1 MTVTGGSMLS
11 IWKVRSLQK
20 GLQGCRFKEWKLGQF
35 SNTGTHISLQ
45 DFSNQAPVPRTLVL
59 PLDPDKGGGASALHS
74 QFWPVSC
81 STPPYGVCSLHSQGF
96 MDPQSP
102 DHTDRLL
109 VPRTLE
115 FPAPKAPHPLP
126 RSVQAPFLGPPS

>member
-1 MTVTGGSMLS
+1 MLS

-59 PLDPDKGGGASALHS
+59 PLDPDKGGGGL
-74 QFWPVSC
+74 
-81 STPPYGVCSLHSQGF
+81 GF
-96 MDPQSP
+96 TQPILA
-102 DHTDRLL
+102 RLL
-109 VPRTLE
+109 QHPSLWGVQSTQPRIHGPTE
-115 FPAPKAPHPLP
+115 PRPH
-126 RSVQAPFLGPPS
+126 